1 MVEAFPCT
9 CRSPGAAR
17 RVMDLLDW
25 ITAVATV
32 VLVYAALRYPLYP
45 PGWNGREDKR
55 S

>member
-1 MVEAFPCT
+1 MVEAFPRACQL
-9 CRSPGAAR
+9 PGAAR

-32 VLVYAALRYPLYP
+32 VLVYAALRHPLYP